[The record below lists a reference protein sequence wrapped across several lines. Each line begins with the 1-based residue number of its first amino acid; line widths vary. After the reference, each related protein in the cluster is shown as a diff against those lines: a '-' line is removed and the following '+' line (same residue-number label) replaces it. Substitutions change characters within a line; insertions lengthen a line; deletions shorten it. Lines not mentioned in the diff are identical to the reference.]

1 MFLQASGHNIFINQ
15 SIHNI
20 VLRVFLFK
28 DILRY
33 IVDSQTL
40 KVHSAAIHASTKLI
54 SYIYFL
60 FHLVLRSLKV
70 LQLSFKQQNWYQ
82 KHKNAKT
89 MTLHRTWKRYLFTLW
104 ELKQG
109 RRVSVSLISAGNMS
123 IGWLTFSLLHACLWM
138 TMNVPWI
145 LILGLQIYLACSRIH
160 KYTLRIMSTDCT

>member
-1 MFLQASGHNIFINQ
+1 M
-15 SIHNI
+15 
-20 VLRVFLFK
+20 FLFK
-28 DILRY
+28 DRNIYICLRY
-33 IVDSQTL
+33 IVDSQIL
-40 KVHSAAIHASTKLI
+40 MAHSTVIHASTKLI

-70 LQLSFKQQNWYQ
+70 LQLSLKQQNWYQ

-89 MTLHRTWKRYLFTLW
+89 MALHWTWKRYLFTLW

-123 IGWLTFSLLHACLWM
+123 IGWLTFSLLRTGLWM

-145 LILGLQIYLACSRIH
+145 LILGYKYILACSRIH
-160 KYTLRIMSTDCT
+160 KYTLWE

>member
-1 MFLQASGHNIFINQ
+1 MLIHFGLLCVLLCYYERKLSYWYRVPFTVLASE
-15 SIHNI
+15 
-20 VLRVFLFK
+20 VW
-28 DILRY
+28 
-33 IVDSQTL
+33 
-40 KVHSAAIHASTKLI
+40 
-54 SYIYFL
+54 YIYFL